1 MEGKEKDNISDPKQQ
16 SPKQTIHFPPQCPEE
31 PTKDTLMV
39 TFTKLDALFI
49 RASQVALVK
58 VLPANAED
66 LRDVGLIPRLGRSP
80 RGGHG
85 NLKSNRTLQSLPLT
99 MSSACL
105 LSVANLSQTISL
117 NREVRN
123 VETKETSQRRL
134 IIVL

>member
-80 RGGHG
+80 GIG
-85 NLKSNRTLQSLPLT
+85 NGNPLQYSCLEIPRQRSLLGYGT
-99 MSSACL
+99 WSY
-105 LSVANLSQTISL
+105 
-117 NREVRN
+117 
-123 VETKETSQRRL
+123 KESGTTE
-134 IIVL
+134 